1 MQMTKE
7 SARRTR
13 ESQVLAAAAV
23 LALALLLSA
32 CTRTFRTSDT
42 WRTDEEDIARVVA
55 EVKQKTVAGGEANG
69 IGSRGATG
77 AKAAA
82 GAPAPGGDAAAELA
96 KKLQNPIAALIS
108 LPFQFNYD
116 SGGGAT
122 GRGDQYSFKV
132 QPVIPFSVS
141 KDWNAISRTIV
152 PFNYQ
157 TDVIGSSE
165 QTGMGDITQSFFFSP
180 KKPGPGG
187 LVWGA
192 GPVILFPTATDDL
205 LGAKK
210 LGIGPTVVVLKQSK
224 GWTYGALGN
233 HIWSVTGRD
242 SRPDISL
249 TYLQPFLS
257 YTTKT
262 QTSFGL
268 NTESTY
274 NWKNDKW
281 TVPVN
286 ASVTQVMKIG
296 GQPVS
301 LQVGGRYYATGPS
314 GTPDWGLRCQFTLLF
329 PK

>member
-1 MQMTKE
+1 MGQIDWRQERTAFGVQMETNGLSYIKWKND
-7 SARRTR
+7 
-13 ESQVLAAAAV
+13 VCG
-23 LALALLLSA
+23 LL
-32 CTRTFRTSDT
+32 
-42 WRTDEEDIARVVA
+42 
-55 EVKQKTVAGGEANG
+55 
-69 IGSRGATG
+69 
-77 AKAAA
+77 
-82 GAPAPGGDAAAELA
+82 
-96 KKLQNPIAALIS
+96 
-108 LPFQFNYD
+108 
-116 SGGGAT
+116 
-122 GRGDQYSFKV
+122 
-132 QPVIPFSVS
+132 
-141 KDWNAISRTIV
+141 
-152 PFNYQ
+152 
-157 TDVIGSSE
+157 
-165 QTGMGDITQSFFFSP
+165 
-180 KKPGPGG
+180 
-187 LVWGA
+187 
-192 GPVILFPTATDDL
+192 
-205 LGAKK
+205 
-210 LGIGPTVVVLKQSK
+210 
-224 GWTYGALGN
+224 
-233 HIWSVTGRD
+233 VTGRD